1 MHTPPL
7 RARATSVPLEQIP
20 LLEPPSNPAEA
31 PAWAIEQRALL
42 ADLETEAIRFVE
54 RYAEPDGSLRWRAHW
69 PGMDGSDDPYEGFE
83 DLPMLYLLGGGE
95 RLLELARRQWDAITW
110 QWTEYGQVYR
120 EFDAYYDWMHHGE
133 SSALF
138 YLIGMA
144 DPDSLQVPH
153 AGHPV
158 RRLLHRAR
166 QRGAPTTTPSTG
178 SSGPR

>member
-83 DLPMLYLLGGGE
+83 ELPMLYLLGGSERSPGTRPPAVGRDHLAVDRVRADAPRVR
-95 RLLELARRQWDAITW
+95 RLLRLDAPRR
-110 QWTEYGQVYR
+110 E
-120 EFDAYYDWMHHGE
+120 H
-133 SSALF
+133 ALF
-138 YLIGMA
+138 YLFGMA
-144 DPDSLQVPH
+144 DPDVSRPRMRATRF
-153 AGHPV
+153 AGFYTG
-158 RRLLHRAR
+158 RDNE
-166 QRGAPTTTPSTG
+166 APTTTPSTG
-178 SSGPR
+178 